1 MYDTTLN
8 YQNHFFISGLVGI
21 GATIAP
27 RELSGI
33 ESLDIG
39 YSNSANTLSPL
50 GSSQGLTTIGGP
62 TQQTVSFSRYL
73 IYNDPILDFTGASSK
88 LAGSFNYDNNAAYGF
103 EEGYLSSYSVNCA
116 VGAVPKVN
124 ASFVVYDEMRSG
136 INASGASPTTIY
148 IPSQGSITATCDNST
163 TNRVIGFDYSLAVT
177 KKPYYTVGL
186 ETPTEVKHINPIQ
199 YTASVQLEVDD
210 IFLESGL
217 SFLGYGKENKTV
229 SFTINGRDGT
239 SLQTLTIP
247 KASLVSE
254 QLISSADGAVRLTLN
269 YVGHS

>member
-21 GATIAP
+21 GATMSA

-33 ESLDIG
+33 ESLDLG
-39 YSNSANTLSPL
+39 YSNSSNTLSPL
-50 GSSQGLTTIGGP
+50 GSFKGVTAVGGP

-73 IYNDPILDFTGASSK
+73 IYDDPILDFTGDSAR

-103 EEGYLSSYSVNCA
+103 HSGYLSSYSVNCA
-116 VGAVPKVN
+116 VGSVPKVN
-124 ASFVVYDEMRSG
+124 ASFNVYGEMASG
-136 INASGASPTTIY
+136 INATGSQITSLY

-163 TNRVIGFDYSLAVT
+163 TNRVIGFDYSLTVN
-177 KKPYYTVGL
+177 KKPYYTVGS

-210 IFLESGL
+210 IFLENGL
-217 SFLGYGKENKTV
+217 NFLGYGKENKTV

-239 SLQTLTIP
+239 ALQTLTIP

-254 QLISSADGAVRLTLN
+254 QLNSSADGAVRLTLN